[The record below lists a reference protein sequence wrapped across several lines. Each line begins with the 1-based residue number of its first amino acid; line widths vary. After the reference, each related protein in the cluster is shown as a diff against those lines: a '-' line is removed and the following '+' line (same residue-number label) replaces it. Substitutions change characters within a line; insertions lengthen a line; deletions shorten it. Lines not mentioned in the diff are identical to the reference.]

1 MKISLNSKQKLELPV
16 NNSENTEYIF
26 SKEPKNQQKY
36 IKVKIKIGNQLR
48 ENENRLK
55 FWGDLGNCS

>member
-1 MKISLNSKQKLELPV
+1 MLTSTEMKISLNSKQKLELPV

-36 IKVKIKIGNQLR
+36 IKVKIKIGN
-48 ENENRLK
+48 
-55 FWGDLGNCS
+55 